1 MDYPQLSTQ
10 LVQFLAPFL
19 PYLVKGLKLAGQEA
33 ARKPG
38 EKAGAEICA
47 DNARI
52 RVRLQPTRRV
62 YRKGSCPSAQTAS
75 RMIKLKHEPYAGRF
89 ALQT

>member
-1 MDYPQLSTQ
+1 MDPQLAAQ

-19 PYLVKGLKLAGQEA
+19 PYLVKGVKLAGQEA

-47 DNARI
+47 ETPASVSGYSPPEEFTGRGLAQARK
-52 RVRLQPTRRV
+52 RHR
-62 YRKGSCPSAQTAS
+62 
-75 RMIKLKHEPYAGRF
+75 E
-89 ALQT
+89 